1 MTVYYIFLI
10 YIMNNIE
17 LMLLSKKGKPFLKKQ
32 TFTDK
37 ANYYSKSK
45 PLQTKQT
52 ITQKAN
58 LYFSSL
64 KLFS

>member
-32 TFTDK
+32 TFTL
-37 ANYYSKSK
+37 AVSNYSHKK
-45 PLQTKQT
+45 RKNP
-52 ITQKAN
+52 N
-58 LYFSSL
+58 LE
-64 KLFS
+64 